1 MHIKR
6 FEAATLAE
14 ALAEVRAEL
23 GPDALILGSRT
34 IQRGWDRF
42 GLLSRSVVEV
52 QAARERSDE
61 RSTSTA
67 EVDARFGACVGEDG
81 QLGDVRETWGGAALR
96 VDDDRFARFEAE
108 MRSELRALHRA
119 VAELARPE
127 PQPQPQRRREGAFT
141 DECLDPVRRRLEL
154 AGLGESTREQLI
166 TDFLDA
172 SVERPGIG
180 LERFV
185 RAAID
190 ARLTPPRPLDSGQV
204 RMMVGAP
211 GVGKTTTLAK
221 LAARNEEGER
231 DVTLVSLD
239 HYRVGASDPLRRYAE
254 LLESPFVEVSSA
266 KEIARLP
273 ARRSGHEVLVDTAGR
288 GRGDGDH
295 LMSLEPLREGLGEAL
310 RVELVVD
317 ATARAEVMRGQLDRF
332 AALRP
337 DRIVFTRTDECTN
350 LAPVVD
356 LLLDPHCP
364 PASWLGT
371 GQRVPEDLQA
381 AEAGPMVRS
390 LFGAAA

>member
-52 QAARERSDE
+52 QAAKERSAE
-61 RSTSTA
+61 RLTSPA
-67 EVDARFGACVGEDG
+67 DVDASFEACVGEGG
-81 QLGDVRETWGGAALR
+81 QLGDAREAWGEAALR
-96 VDDDRFARFEAE
+96 VDDDRFARFEAD

-127 PQPQPQRRREGAFT
+127 PQPRGRGDGAST
-141 DECLDPVRRRLEL
+141 EESLDPVRRRLEL

-180 LERFV
+180 LERFL
-185 RAAID
+185 RASID
-190 ARLTPPRPLDSGQV
+190 ARLAPPRPLDPGQV

-221 LAARNEEGER
+221 MAARNEEGER

-273 ARRSGHEVLVDTAGR
+273 ARRAGHEVLVDTAGR
-288 GRGDGDH
+288 ARCDGDR
-295 LMSLEPLREGLGEAL
+295 LMSLDPLRERLGEAL

-317 ATARAEVMRGQLDRF
+317 ATARAEVMRDQLDRF

-364 PASWLGT
+364 PVSWLGT

>member
-52 QAARERSDE
+52 QAAKE
-61 RSTSTA
+61 RSTPAA
-67 EVDARFGACVGEDG
+67 EVDVSIESRVGEEEQSGPAGKAPKD
-81 QLGDVRETWGGAALR
+81 AAPR

-127 PQPQPQRRREGAFT
+127 PTGGGLREGLPVDAS
-141 DECLDPVRRRLEL
+141 LDPVRRRLEL
-154 AGLGESTREQLI
+154 AGLGTSTREQLI
-166 TDFLDA
+166 AGFLVA
-172 SVERPGIG
+172 CEETPGIG

-185 RAAID
+185 RASID
-190 ARLTPPRPLDSGQV
+190 ARLAPPRPLDPGQV

-221 LAARNEEGER
+221 MAARNEEGER

-273 ARRSGHEVLVDTAGR
+273 ARRAGHEVLVDTAGR
-288 GRGDGDH
+288 GRGDRDR
-295 LMSLEPLREGLGEAL
+295 LVSLEPLREGLGEAL
-310 RVELVVD
+310 RVELVID
-317 ATARAEVMRGQLDRF
+317 ATARSEVMRDQLDRF

>member
-42 GLLSRSVVEV
+42 GLLSRRVVEV
-52 QAARERSDE
+52 QAAKE
-61 RSTSTA
+61 RSTERSTPAA
-67 EVDARFGACVGEDG
+67 EVDASFEACVGEDE
-81 QLGDVRETWGGAALR
+81 QPGDARETWGEAALR
-96 VDDDRFARFEAE
+96 VDDDRFARFEVE

-127 PQPQPQRRREGAFT
+127 PQPRGRGDGAST
-141 DECLDPVRRRLEL
+141 EESLDPVRRRLEL
-154 AGLGESTREQLI
+154 AGLGASTRAQLI

-190 ARLTPPRPLDSGQV
+190 ARLAPPRPLDPGQV

-221 LAARNEEGER
+221 MAARNEEGER

-254 LLESPFVEVSSA
+254 LLDSPFVEMSSA

-273 ARRSGHEVLVDTAGR
+273 ARRAGHEVLVDTAGR
-288 GRGDGDH
+288 GRGDGDR
-295 LMSLEPLREGLGEAL
+295 LMSLDPLREGLGEAL

-317 ATARAEVMRGQLDRF
+317 ATARAEVMRDQLDRF